1 MHLTKSLF
9 QKLHSKK
16 MFQKKLRSAFS
27 LLVVASFCFSALLTG
42 GCNEKNNSPQTISE
56 TGKLLFFDPVLSAN
70 NSKSCASCHNP
81 QFAFTDRYKRT
92 LGAFADMSTRN
103 TQGLI
108 NVSANKFFNW
118 ADTSVTS
125 LEQQMERPLF
135 SHSVIE
141 MGLQKYDPLV
151 LEKLKK
157 NKQYEILFKQ
167 SFPGDKEPV
176 SWKNIKTAIAVYVAS
191 LQSMNAPYD
200 LYKKGN
206 RSAISKSSVRG
217 EQLFFSSKLNCGS
230 CHVPPFFGA
239 DSSLPVD
246 QQYYNIGLYNLAGN
260 NYANDDNGLFTVS
273 KKETDKGKFRTPTL
287 RNLLFT
293 APYFHDG
300 SAETL
305 EDALLVFEK
314 GGRHIEKGI
323 WLGDGRLNEYKSKLI
338 TGYTITAEEQT
349 DLVNFLYSLT
359 DSSVLSNPSF
369 QNPLKTNA
377 NK

>member
-1 MHLTKSLF
+1 MF
-9 QKLHSKK
+9 RKK
-16 MFQKKLRSAFS
+16 IRSASTQS
-27 LLVVASFCFSALLTG
+27 LIILFCTTLLLC
-42 GCNEKNNSPQTISE
+42 GCKQKINSQQTISK

-92 LGAFADMSTRN
+92 LGAFADMSARN

-108 NVSANKFFNW
+108 NVAANKFFNW

-135 SHSVIE
+135 SHSIIE

-151 LEKLKK
+151 LKKLKK
-157 NKQYEILFKQ
+157 NKQYVILFEQ
-167 SFPGDKEPV
+167 SFPGDKDPV
-176 SWKNIKTAIAVYVAS
+176 NWKNVKTAIAVYVAS

-200 LYKKGN
+200 QYKKGN
-206 RSAISKSSVRG
+206 SSAISASATRG
-217 EQLFFSSKLNCGS
+217 EQLFNSKKMNCVS
-230 CHVPPFFGA
+230 CHVPPYFGA

-246 QQYYNIGLYNLAGN
+246 QQYYNIGLYNLPDN
-260 NYANDDNGLFTVS
+260 NYANQDNGLYIVT
-273 KKETDKGKFRTPTL
+273 KKQTDKGKFRTPTL
-287 RNLLFT
+287 RNLLLT

-305 EDALLVFEK
+305 EEALLVFEK

-323 WLGDGRLNEYKSKLI
+323 WQGDGRLNEYKSKLL
-338 TGYTITAEEQT
+338 TGYTITAEERI

-359 DSSVLSNPSF
+359 DSSILSNPSF

>member
-1 MHLTKSLF
+1 
-9 QKLHSKK
+9 
-16 MFQKKLRSAFS
+16 MFQKKIRSS
-27 LLVVASFCFSALLTG
+27 YPLLVVSLLCFSALLPG
-42 GCNEKNNSPQTISE
+42 GCNEKNNSPQTITE

-70 NSKSCASCHNP
+70 SSKSCASCHNP

-108 NVSANKFFNW
+108 NITANKFFNW

-135 SHSVIE
+135 SHAVIE

-157 NKQYEILFKQ
+157 NKQYATLFKQ
-167 SFPGDKEPV
+167 SFSGVKDPV
-176 SWKNIKTAIAVYVAS
+176 TWKNIKTAIAAYVTS

-200 LYKKGN
+200 RYKKGN
-206 RSAISKSSVRG
+206 SSAISASAVRG
-217 EQLFFSSKLNCGS
+217 EQLFNSDKLNCRS
-230 CHVPPFFGA
+230 CHVPPYFGA
-239 DSSLPVD
+239 DSSLPAD
-246 QQYYNIGLYNLAGN
+246 RQYYNIGLYNLAGN

-287 RNLLFT
+287 RNLMFT

-314 GGRHIEKGI
+314 GGRHIEKGV
-323 WLGDGRLNEYKSKLI
+323 WQGDGRLNKYKSNLI
-338 TGYTITAEEQT
+338 TGFTITTEEKI
-349 DLVNFLYSLT
+349 DLINFLYSLS
-359 DSSVLSNPSF
+359 DSSVLNNPSF
-369 QNPLKTNA
+369 QNPLKTNS

>member
-1 MHLTKSLF
+1 MLF
-9 QKLHSKK
+9 
-16 MFQKKLRSAFS
+16 
-27 LLVVASFCFSALLTG
+27 T
-42 GCNEKNNSPQTISE
+42 
-56 TGKLLFFDPVLSAN
+56 
-70 NSKSCASCHNP
+70 
-81 QFAFTDRYKRT
+81 
-92 LGAFADMSTRN
+92 
-103 TQGLI
+103 
-108 NVSANKFFNW
+108 
-118 ADTSVTS
+118 
-125 LEQQMERPLF
+125 
-135 SHSVIE
+135 
-141 MGLQKYDPLV
+141 
-151 LEKLKK
+151 
-157 NKQYEILFKQ
+157 Q
-167 SFPGDKEPV
+167 SFPDDNDPV
-176 SWKNIKTAIAVYVAS
+176 TWKNIKTAIAVYVAS

-206 RSAISKSSVRG
+206 RSAISASALRG
-217 EQLFFSSKLNCGS
+217 EQLFNSTKLNCRS

-239 DSSLPVD
+239 DSSMPVD
-246 QQYYNIGLYNLAGN
+246 QQYYNIGLYNIAGN

-323 WLGDGRLNEYKSKLI
+323 WKGDGRLNEYKSKLI
-338 TGYTITAEEQT
+338 TGYSITPSEQI
-349 DLVNFLYSLT
+349 DLVNFLYCLT

-369 QNPLKTNA
+369 LNPLKTNA